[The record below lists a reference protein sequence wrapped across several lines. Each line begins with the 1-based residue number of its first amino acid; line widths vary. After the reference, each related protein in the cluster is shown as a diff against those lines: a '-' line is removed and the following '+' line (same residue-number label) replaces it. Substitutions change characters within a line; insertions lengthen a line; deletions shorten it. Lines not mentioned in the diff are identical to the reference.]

1 MTPRLTEH
9 ARQRC
14 REMDVRTKRVKA
26 VVREPAMTYPGNH
39 RGETIAV
46 GDGLA
51 IAYVEDDDGQPHVLT
66 VMYHGI
72 EFVRPEHR
80 EATT

>member
-14 REMDVRTKRVKA
+14 REMDVRTKRVKRVLRA
-26 VVREPAMTYPGNH
+26 PEIVYPSD
-39 RGETIAV
+39 RVDDALVAV

-51 IAYVEDDDGQPHVLT
+51 IPYLTDAGGTPVALT
-66 VMYHGI
+66 VLWHGI

-80 EATT
+80 GA